1 MPRTNHGSSKYGR
14 FYNVIS
20 ACQEQFFS
28 FRLRLLRSLALEATV
43 HVTGCLLILFQHK
56 KEEIDFNHFNVI

>member
-1 MPRTNHGSSKYGR
+1 MPRQIHGSSKYGR

-28 FRLRLLRSLALEATV
+28 FLLGLLRSLALAATV
-43 HVTGCLLILFQHK
+43 RVTGCLLTLF
-56 KEEIDFNHFNVI
+56 